1 MYLHYQLECLL
12 TNLLT
17 KIYDQCFS
25 RIYVFSQSVEVDSA
39 WVPVRNYI
47 KDKLN
52 VNEDKEDFFFEEYS
66 DEKLHEIINNQ
77 KKVVQWLK
85 NNSYKQMYQICIV
98 FDDMLDQTA
107 VMKHNNTLNSLFV
120 RGRHFFI

>member
-1 MYLHYQLECLL
+1 MSNQPIIKPISNKSYTVKQSKFDNVPSLPARMLLVAPSGGGKTVLL

-47 KDKLN
+47 KDKLK
-52 VNEDKEDFFFEEYS
+52 VN
-66 DEKLHEIINNQ
+66 
-77 KKVVQWLK
+77 
-85 NNSYKQMYQICIV
+85 
-98 FDDMLDQTA
+98 
-107 VMKHNNTLNSLFV
+107 
-120 RGRHFFI
+120 